1 MDRGRKAMPV
11 QNKACMERYVKKCQE
26 RHKAKLRDMKSS
38 IDNRCPRQA
47 THLCSNAKKNYL
59 IEERIDQ
66 IETENRHLL
75 EKMSNIM
82 RLKTTGIDNKN
93 DNIKYSHSLNKER
106 RKRELQKI
114 TQQNHQILRRIQQAR
129 ARPLYNH

>member
-1 MDRGRKAMPV
+1 
-11 QNKACMERYVKKCQE
+11 
-26 RHKAKLRDMKSS
+26 MKSS

-82 RLKTTGIDNKN
+82 RVCKN
-93 DNIKYSHSLNKER
+93 WYSS
-106 RKRELQKI
+106 
-114 TQQNHQILRRIQQAR
+114 QIAF
-129 ARPLYNH
+129 AAEN